1 MGSKRNGDRGSF
13 WFASFHIDGKHSNL
27 NKGQRIAMK
36 AAALMDSLMISAA
49 SGMKARMDSLDMLAN
64 NIANSATSGFKADR
78 EFYNLY
84 QEQLP
89 VVQTHW
95 TDFSQGE
102 LTATGNPLNLA
113 LSGAG
118 FFALTAPN
126 GVAYTRSGYFEVSK
140 TNQLVS
146 SNGYPL
152 RNVLDQGKP
161 IVVDPTQP
169 IAIDKT
175 GNVVQGGQAVGQI
188 QIDQLDSG
196 ANAISKLGN
205 TYFAVSDPQKKA
217 APATSAEVQQ
227 GYVEQ
232 SNVPVADSAVRLVT
246 VMRQFDMLQKAMN
259 IGTQMNHAAIQ
270 DVAKPS

>member
-1 MGSKRNGDRGSF
+1 
-13 WFASFHIDGKHSNL
+13 
-27 NKGQRIAMK
+27 
-36 AAALMDSLMISAA
+36 MDSLMISAA

-64 NIANSATSGFKADR
+64 NVANQGTSGFKADR

-84 QEQLP
+84 QEHLP
-89 VVQTHW
+89 VVQSRW
-95 TDFSQGE
+95 TDFSQGT
-102 LTATGNPLNLA
+102 LTSTGNPLNLA
-113 LSGAG
+113 LSGPG
-118 FFALTAPN
+118 FFALTGPN
-126 GVAYTRSGYFEVSK
+126 GVAYTRSGYFEISK

-169 IAIDKT
+169 ITIDKA
-175 GNVVQGGQAVGQI
+175 GNVLQGGQTIAQI
-188 QIDQLDSG
+188 QIDQVDS
-196 ANAISKLGN
+196 AASAISKLGN
-205 TYFAVSDPQKKA
+205 TYFAVSDSQAKVQ
-217 APATSAEVQQ
+217 PAGSAEVQQ

-259 IGTQMNHAAIQ
+259 IGTQMNHSAIQ

>member
-1 MGSKRNGDRGSF
+1 
-13 WFASFHIDGKHSNL
+13 
-27 NKGQRIAMK
+27 
-36 AAALMDSLMISAA
+36 MDSLMISAA

-64 NIANSATSGFKADR
+64 NVANSGTSGFKADR

-89 VVQTHW
+89 VVETHW
-95 TDFSQGE
+95 TDFSQGT
-102 LTATGNPLNLA
+102 LTQTANPLNLA
-113 LSGAG
+113 LSGPG
-118 FFALTAPN
+118 FFALTGPN
-126 GVAYTRSGYFEVSK
+126 GVAYTRSGYFDISK

-161 IVVDPTQP
+161 IVVDPTQS
-169 IAIDKT
+169 ITIDKA
-175 GNVVQGGQAVGQI
+175 GNVVQGGQPIARI
-188 QIDQLDSG
+188 QIDQVSSA

-205 TYFAVSDPQKKA
+205 TYFALSDPQAKA
-217 APATSAEVQQ
+217 EPAIATEVQQ

-232 SNVPVADSAVRLVT
+232 SNVPVADSAVRLVS

-259 IGTQMNHAAIQ
+259 IGTQMNRSAVQ
-270 DVAKPS
+270 EVAKPG